1 MHVECYDLMEFLY
14 LCWLCNP
21 SGECFA
27 TKILAPDIFND
38 KGMRTYADTDTNV
51 VEYGYITGQILCTSI
66 LYITLPRFSPSKR
79 QTKSRLSHFQP

>member
-21 SGECFA
+21 FA

-38 KGMRTYADTDTNV
+38 KVCVLMPTLTTNV
-51 VEYGYITGQILCTSI
+51 VEYGYITGQIQVFYT
-66 LYITLPRFSPSKR
+66 
-79 QTKSRLSHFQP
+79 